1 MRRFLTLCLLS
12 LPLLVHADEQTFGS
26 WTLTTVE
33 DAAAYATFMS
43 LQQDSSTTIKDENA
57 TKDVVPRLSFRCRPG
72 AANVIARID
81 WGRFISSFS
90 TEAGFKVDDGKRTW
104 LKWKVDSS
112 EQVTIS
118 PGTDDT
124 QRLVSQ
130 LLPGERLEV
139 EISPYSASP
148 VTVQFELSD
157 LEAGLS
163 ALKAAC
169 SQ

>member
-1 MRRFLTLCLLS
+1 MMGRILTLCLL
-12 LPLLVHADEQTFGS
+12 LPLAAQADDRVFGS

-43 LQQDSSTTIKDENA
+43 LQQDSSTAIKDEDA

-72 AANVIARID
+72 AENVIARID

-104 LKWKVDSS
+104 LKWKVDGS

-118 PGTDDT
+118 PDADDT
-124 QRLVSQ
+124 QRLVAQ
-130 LLPGERLEV
+130 LSDGATLEV
-139 EISPYSASP
+139 EISPYSQGP
-148 VTVQFELSD
+148 VTASFAVDGFAD
-157 LEAGLS
+157 GIA
-163 ALKAAC
+163 ALKASC
-169 SQ
+169 Q